1 MERTAVASSTI
12 ASVGYDA
19 ASRLLEIVFLT
30 GLVYQYLR
38 VPARVH
44 TALLHAA
51 SKGKYFNRYIR
62 NAYSYRRVK

>member
-1 MERTAVASSTI
+1 MERVAVSSSTI

-19 ASRLLEIVFLT
+19 ASRLLEIAFLT
-30 GLVYQYLR
+30 GRVYQYLR

-44 TALLHAA
+44 TAFMHAE

-62 NAYSYRRVK
+62 NVYSYRRVK